1 MLILLSN
8 DTFAQRLI
16 IKNMSNTLPTPK
28 ILLVDDDPDIIEL
41 LEYNL
46 TKEGFD
52 TASATDGLQALEV
65 AKKFKPDL
73 ILLDVM
79 MPKMDGIETARQLRL
94 LSEFKDTYILFLT
107 ARAEEYTEVAA
118 FDVGADDYVVK
129 PIKPRALLSRLKAL
143 LRRDSQQSE
152 AEDKLEIG
160 SLFINRVNY
169 TVLND
174 GKSLVMP
181 KKEFELLSFLAHHPN
196 KVFSRDELLEKV
208 WGSDVYVVERT
219 VDVHIRKLREKIP
232 EYYIKT
238 LKGVGYMFSVDS

>member
-1 MLILLSN
+1 
-8 DTFAQRLI
+8 
-16 IKNMSNTLPTPK
+16 MSNTLPTPK

-238 LKGVGYMFSVDS
+238 LKGVGYMFSVDA

>member
-16 IKNMSNTLPTPK
+16 IKYMSNTLPTPK

-79 MPKMDGIETARQLRL
+79 MPKMDGIEATQ
-94 LSEFKDTYILFLT
+94 KILN
-107 ARAEEYTEVAA
+107 
-118 FDVGADDYVVK
+118 
-129 PIKPRALLSRLKAL
+129 S
-143 LRRDSQQSE
+143 
-152 AEDKLEIG
+152 
-160 SLFINRVNY
+160 
-169 TVLND
+169 
-174 GKSLVMP
+174 GK
-181 KKEFELLSFLAHHPN
+181 
-196 KVFSRDELLEKV
+196 
-208 WGSDVYVVERT
+208 
-219 VDVHIRKLREKIP
+219 EKIP
-232 EYYIKT
+232 IIIAMTANAVKEAEEEYLQLGMKDIVTKPFT
-238 LKGVGYMFSVDS
+238 IEQLRKVLEKWAH